1 MNVTRPSS
9 CDRTVNG
16 TLSYETIGWSVKFEN
31 IWLLLPMTIINLVSF
46 LLLLT
51 SMSIGEL
58 GDNKVDP
65 TDPRQLIYSTYIIND
80 THTNSGWKDKVMFP
94 GRVVR
99 ECYVRFQS

>member
-16 TLSYETIGWSVKFEN
+16 TLSYETLGWSVKFEN

-46 LLLLT
+46 LFLLT
-51 SMSIGEL
+51 SMSIGGP
-58 GDNKVDP
+58 GDNAVDP
-65 TDPRQLIYSTYIIND
+65 TDPRQLIYSTYLIND
-80 THTNSGWKDKVMFP
+80 THNSGWKDKVMFP

-99 ECYVRFQS
+99 GYYVRFES